1 MKYSGIKDS
10 VAIVTGAGEGIGF
23 AVVELLVKAGAKVI
37 LNDLVAEKAKSA
49 AKKINEINDGACLPF
64 SGDASEVATVNSLVD
79 FTLANFGKVNFIVP
93 NAGITLF
100 GNFLEFTPESFQKVM
115 DLNLKGAF
123 FLAQRA
129 AKEIIKQG
137 DRGSMVFMSSQV
149 GIQAYQ
155 HLTAYGMTKAA
166 LRMMAKNLA
175 YVLGKHKIT
184 ANTVAPGATLTE
196 RTAKEQPDY
205 EGIWSKLN
213 PNERVGTP
221 QDIAK
226 TVLFLLSEEASHIN
240 GQTIPVDGGWTVG
253 GKYPEDLV
261 E

>member
-1 MKYSGIKDS
+1 MNYSGIKDK
-10 VAIVTGAGEGIGF
+10 VAIVTGAGEGIGY
-23 AVVELLVKAGAKVI
+23 VVAQLLAKAGAKVV
-37 LNDLVAEKAKSA
+37 LNDVDSEKAEA
-49 AKKINEINDGACLPF
+49 ATQKINALHPASCLAF
-64 SGDASEVATVNSLVD
+64 SGDAGDISTVNTLVD
-79 FTLANFGKVNFIVP
+79 FALDNFKKINFIVP

-100 GNFLEFTPESFQKVM
+100 GNFLDFTPDAFQKVI

-129 AKEIIKQG
+129 AKEIIRQG

-184 ANTVAPGATLTE
+184 ANAVAPGATLTE

-205 EGIWSKLN
+205 VGIWSKLN

-221 QDIAK
+221 EDVAK

-240 GQTIPVDGGWTVG
+240 GQTISVDGGWTVG
-253 GKYPEDLV
+253 GKYPEDL
-261 E
+261 

>member
-1 MKYSGIKDS
+1 MSYSGIKDK
-10 VAIVTGAGEGIGF
+10 VAIVTGAGEGIGY
-23 AVVELLVKAGAKVI
+23 AVAQLLAANGAKVI
-37 LNDLVAEKAKSA
+37 LNDVDSEKSNRATT
-49 AKKINEINDGACLPF
+49 KINIDYPNMCLSFP
-64 SGDASEVATVNSLVD
+64 GDAGEISVIDKMVD
-79 FTLANFGKVNFIVP
+79 FTLSNFGKINFIVP

-100 GNFLEFTPESFQKVM
+100 GDFLDFTPDSFQKVM
-115 DLNLKGAF
+115 NLNLQGAF

-129 AKEIIKQG
+129 AKEMIKQG
-137 DRGSMVFMSSQV
+137 NGGSMVFMSSQV

-184 ANTVAPGATLTE
+184 ANAVAPGATLTE
-196 RTAKEQPDY
+196 RTQKEQPDY
-205 EGIWSKLN
+205 EGIWGKLN

-221 QDIAK
+221 EDIAK
-226 TVLFLLSEEASHIN
+226 TVLFLLSEDATHIN

-253 GKYPEDLV
+253 GKYPEDL

>member
-1 MKYSGIKDS
+1 VNYSGIKNN
-10 VAIVTGAGEGIGF
+10 VAIVTGAGEGIGY
-23 AVVELLVKAGAKVI
+23 AVAELLVKAGAKVV
-37 LNDLVAEKAKSA
+37 LNDVDSEKAKTA
-49 AKKINEINDGACLPF
+49 AQKINALYSGSCLPF
-64 SGDASEVATVNSLVD
+64 PGDASDISTVDALVD
-79 FTLANFGKVNFIVP
+79 FTLDNFGKINFIVP

-100 GNFLEFTPESFQKVM
+100 GNFLDFTPDSFQRVV

-166 LRMMAKNLA
+166 LQMMAKNLA
-175 YVLGKHKIT
+175 YVLGKYKIT
-184 ANTVAPGATLTE
+184 TNTVAPGATLTE

-213 PNERVGTP
+213 PNGRVGRP
-221 QDIAK
+221 DDIAK

-253 GKYPEDLV
+253 GKYPEDLQ
-261 E
+261 

>member
-1 MKYSGIKDS
+1 MSYSGIKNK

-23 AVVELLVKAGAKVI
+23 AVAELLAANGAKVV
-37 LNDLVAEKAKSA
+37 LNDLD
-49 AKKINEINDGACLPF
+49 AKKANQTANKINSAHPDMCLPF
-64 SGDASEVATVNSLVD
+64 SGDAGEIAIIDKMVD

-100 GNFLEFTPESFQKVM
+100 GNFVDFTPDSFQKVM
-115 DLNLKGAF
+115 NLNLQGAF

-129 AKEIIKQG
+129 AKEMIKQG

-175 YVLGKHKIT
+175 YVLGKHEIT
-184 ANTVAPGATLTE
+184 ANAVAPGATLTE
-196 RTAKEQPDY
+196 RTKKEQPDY
-205 EGIWSKLN
+205 EGIWGKLN

-221 QDIAK
+221 EDIAK
-226 TVLFLLSEEASHIN
+226 TVLFLLSEDASHIN

-253 GKYPEDLV
+253 GKYPEDL

>member
-1 MKYSGIKDS
+1 MNYSGIKDN
-10 VAIVTGAGEGIGF
+10 VAIVTGAGEGIGY
-23 AVVELLVKAGAKVI
+23 AVVELLVKAGAKVV
-37 LNDLVAEKAKSA
+37 LNDVDSEKAMRA
-49 AKKINEINDGACLPF
+49 AQKINDLHSGGCLPF
-64 SGDASEVATVNSLVD
+64 SGDSGDVSTVNALVD
-79 FTLANFGKVNFIVP
+79 FTLDNFGKVNFIVP

-100 GNFLEFTPESFQKVM
+100 GNFLDFTPDSFEKVI

-129 AKEIIKQG
+129 AKEIIKQKE
-137 DRGSMVFMSSQV
+137 RGSMVFMSSQV
-149 GIQAYQ
+149 GIQAYRN
-155 HLTAYGMTKAA
+155 LTAYGMSKAA

-175 YVLGKHKIT
+175 SVLGKYKIT

-213 PNERVGTP
+213 PNQRVGRP
-221 QDIAK
+221 EDIAK
-226 TVLFLLSEEASHIN
+226 TVLFLLSSEASHIN
-240 GQTIPVDGGWTVG
+240 GQTIPVDGGWTVV
-253 GKYPEDLV
+253 GKYPEDL